1 MNALHVFLF
10 MSLPEV
16 KLSMGISV
24 ILPDIAKLLSKLV
37 CKFALP
43 LAAGK
48 CLLDP

>member
-1 MNALHVFLF
+1 VNALHVFLF
-10 MSLPEV
+10 MFLPEV

-24 ILPDIAKLLSKLV
+24 SLPDIAKLLSKLV